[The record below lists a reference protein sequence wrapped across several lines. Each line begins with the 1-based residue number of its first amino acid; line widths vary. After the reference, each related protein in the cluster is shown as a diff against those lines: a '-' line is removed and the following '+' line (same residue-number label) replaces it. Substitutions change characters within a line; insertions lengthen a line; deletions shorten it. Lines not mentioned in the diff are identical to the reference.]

1 MAFDLKVI
9 RKKANKITEIET
21 EIKKKKKALKQNR
34 SSTLVVNFCSWF
46 ATVLR
51 FITFI

>member
-21 EIKKKKKALKQNR
+21 EIKKKKNFKTKPI
-34 SSTLVVNFCSWF
+34 VNFGCQF
-46 ATVLR
+46 L
-51 FITFI
+51 